1 MQQPQAKTYFPELDG
16 LRFLAFLLVFIHHA
30 PLLSEN
36 PLWQWLHRYG
46 WMGVDLFLCL
56 SAYLFTKLLYTEF
69 QQTGSIHIP
78 YFYIRRTLR
87 IWPLYYLFV
96 IGMLALTFF
105 TLPERIDSW
114 RVAGLFTFTDNILSA
129 VLGNYNLILF
139 AGHLWTISYE
149 EQFYAVIPWAL
160 RSLFKMSQ
168 RARTWAVLGVL
179 FAGMIIRYVM
189 VTVFQSPHLVVWVL
203 PFTHFES
210 ILFGLLVGLGSLD
223 TLLKGVPPLAV
234 GLAGLLSLAAVGFA
248 PDLPF
253 LQGIPFLT
261 YFLFLT
267 GLGMALILHTL
278 LRVSHKP
285 EWRWISSR
293 PMAYLGKISYGLYV
307 YHLLCLGLAS
317 QYVHVAEANYWLW
330 VAAVFLLPL
339 AGTIAVSSL
348 SYSFIEKP
356 FLRLKERFAIVLSR
370 PA

>member
-129 VLGNYNLILF
+129 VFGNYNLILF

-168 RARTWAVLGVL
+168 RTRTQIILGVL
-179 FAGMIIRYVM
+179 LVGLIIRIIL
-189 VTVFQSPHLVVWVL
+189 SLVVKVPYVAIWVL
-203 PFTHFES
+203 PVTHFEA
-210 ILFGLLVGLGSLD
+210 ILLGLLVGLGGLD
-223 TLLKGVPPLAV
+223 QALARVPPLA
-234 GLAGLLSLAAVGFA
+234 AGATGILSLLVI
-248 PDLPF
+248 DLLPKTPIVSAIP
-253 LQGIPFLT
+253 LQVYHF
-261 YFLFLT
+261 FLT

-339 AGTIAVSSL
+339 AGTIGVSSL